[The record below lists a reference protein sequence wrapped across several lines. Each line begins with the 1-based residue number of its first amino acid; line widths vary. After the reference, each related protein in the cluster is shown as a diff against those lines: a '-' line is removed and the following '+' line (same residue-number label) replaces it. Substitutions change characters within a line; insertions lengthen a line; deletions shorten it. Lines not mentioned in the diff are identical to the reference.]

1 MENEVKTPT
10 LKEKLQRDIA
20 LFGNLRALCL
30 AAVLAAM
37 SLILGKFLQIPNP
50 LQQVVR
56 ISFENLPI
64 LLAGITMGPFIGGTV
79 GVVADL
85 LGCALYGYAINPIVT
100 LGALAV
106 GLLSGIVGRYVITRP
121 LALKIAV
128 ATALAHLVGSVGVK
142 SLGLAAWYLSSF
154 QMGLAELMLW
164 RLATYAIVAT
174 AEGVLLW
181 LLLRRRAITSQMERM
196 LNHDSR

>member
-121 LALKIAV
+121 LGLKIAV

-142 SLGLAAWYLSSF
+142 SFGLAAWYLSSF
-154 QMGLAELMLW
+154 QMGLAELLLW

-181 LLLRRRAITSQMERM
+181 LLLRRRAITSQMERI

>member
-121 LALKIAV
+121 LGLKIAV

-154 QMGLAELMLW
+154 QMGLAELLLW
-164 RLATYAIVAT
+164 RLVTYAIVAT

-181 LLLRRRAITSQMERM
+181 LLLRRHAITSQMERM

>member
-10 LKEKLQRDIA
+10 FKEKLRRDIA

-64 LLAGITMGPFIGGTV
+64 LLAGITMGPFIGGAV

-106 GLLSGIVGRYVITRP
+106 GLLSGIVGRYIINRP
-121 LALKIAV
+121 LGLKIAV
-128 ATALAHLVGSVGVK
+128 ATALSHLVGSVWVK
-142 SLGLAAWYLSSF
+142 TLGLAAWYLSSF
-154 QMGLAELMLW
+154 QMGLAELLLW

-181 LLLRRRAITSQMERM
+181 LLLRRRAITSQLERM